1 MIIEVEHTLWDLPKY
16 ITVCNFPRYKEIKV
30 CNYQNDNQTPL
41 YYQIGVWHV
50 EYKTNIK

>member
-50 EYKTNIK
+50 EYKTNRK